1 MIEKY
6 IKILVIALGVLIILS
21 FLGLIYG
28 MFIKISSKSNKIEL
42 NEQNISLLLNEND
55 IIQNFQVIDREK
67 ILITIINQGNII
79 GLIYSVNDKKIL
91 QRIDK

>member
-55 IIQNFQVIDREK
+55 IIQNFQVIDKEK
-67 ILITIINQGNII
+67 ILITIKNQGNII

>member
-55 IIQNFQVIDREK
+55 IIQNFQVIDKEK

>member
-1 MIEKY
+1 
-6 IKILVIALGVLIILS
+6 
-21 FLGLIYG
+21 
-28 MFIKISSKSNKIEL
+28 MFVKISSKSNKIEL

-79 GLIYSVNDKKIL
+79 GLIYSVNDNKIL

>member
-1 MIEKY
+1 M
-6 IKILVIALGVLIILS
+6 LIILS

>member
-1 MIEKY
+1 
-6 IKILVIALGVLIILS
+6 
-21 FLGLIYG
+21 

-55 IIQNFQVIDREK
+55 IIQNFQVIDKEK
-67 ILITIINQGNII
+67 ILITIKNQGNII